1 MTTVTDA
8 YGFTAYGGPDVE
20 RFLDL
25 PLPSPGPGELLIEV
39 HAAGV
44 NPVDWKV
51 RDGMHRS
58 FLPLDL
64 PAVFGREAAGVVVEL
79 GPGVEGF
86 AVGDA
91 VFGSS
96 ARGCGG
102 YATHAVL
109 TADFTIPK
117 PEGLS
122 FTDAAALPVAAGT
135 AYDSVRGLDMTAGE
149 TLLILG
155 VGGGVGVAAAQLAT
169 SEGVSVVGTASR
181 AKRDFV
187 ASLGATPVPYDSD
200 DTADRLAA
208 ALPNGADAVLDLVG
222 GDTLDTVSALMSP
235 DCRVLTVAGPDTAAR
250 FGARPLSRGN
260 RAQTLG
266 ELARRVQDGGLRPHV
281 REIFPFAE
289 APSALR
295 AVETGHPWGK
305 VVLEMRTGPR

>member
-1 MTTVTDA
+1 MDNA

-44 NPVDWKV
+44 NPVDFKV
-51 RDGMHRS
+51 REGMHRS

-64 PAVFGREAAGVVVEL
+64 PAVFGREAAGVVVAL
-79 GPGVEGF
+79 GPEVEGF
-86 AVGDA
+86 AVGDS

-102 YATHAVL
+102 YAHHAVL
-109 TADFTIPK
+109 TAGFTIVK

-122 FTDAAALPVAAGT
+122 YTDAAALPVAAGT
-135 AYDSVRGLDMTAGE
+135 AYDSVRGLDPTAGE

-155 VGGGVGVAAAQLAT
+155 IGGGVGVAAAQLAA
-169 SEGVSVVGTASR
+169 SDGVSVVGTASR

-187 ASLGATPVPYDSD
+187 VSLGATAVAYDGD

-222 GDTLDTVSALMSP
+222 GDALDTVSGVMSP
-235 DCRVLTVAGPDTAAR
+235 DCRVLTVAGLDTAAR

-260 RAQTLG
+260 RAAALG
-266 ELARRVQDGGLRPHV
+266 ELARRVQDGRLDPRV
-281 REIFPFAE
+281 REVFPFAE
-289 APSALR
+289 APAALR
-295 AVETGHPWGK
+295 AVESGHPWGK
-305 VVLEMRTGPR
+305 VVLEMRTRTR

>member
-1 MTTVTDA
+1 MDNA
-8 YGFTAYGGPDVE
+8 YGFTAYGGPEGE

-25 PLPSPGPGELLIEV
+25 PLPSPEPGELLIEV

-51 RDGMHRS
+51 REGMHRS
-58 FLPLDL
+58 FLPLEL
-64 PAVFGREAAGVVVEL
+64 PAVFGREAAGVVVGL
-79 GPGVEGF
+79 GSGVEGF

-102 YATHAVL
+102 YAHHAVL

-122 FTDAAALPVAAGT
+122 YTDASALPVAAGT
-135 AYDSVRGLDMTAGE
+135 AYDSVRGLQVTAGE

-155 VGGGVGVAAAQLAT
+155 AGGGVGAAAAQLAV
-169 SEGVSVVGTASR
+169 SDGVSVVGTASR
-181 AKRDFV
+181 AKREFV
-187 ASLGATPVPYDSD
+187 SSLGATAVPYDGD
-200 DTADRLAA
+200 DAADRLAA

-222 GDTLDTVSALMSP
+222 GDALDTVSGLISP
-235 DCRVLTVAGPDTAAR
+235 GCRVLTVAGPDTAAR
-250 FGARPLSRGN
+250 FGALPLSRGN
-260 RAQTLG
+260 RAETLG
-266 ELARRVQDGGLRPHV
+266 ELARRVQDGRLNPHV

-289 APSALR
+289 APTALR
-295 AVETGHPWGK
+295 AVESGHPWGK
-305 VVLEMRTGPR
+305 VVLEMRTRTR

>member
-1 MTTVTDA
+1 M
-8 YGFTAYGGPDVE
+8 E

-25 PLPSPGPGELLIEV
+25 PLPSPGPGEVLIEV

-51 RDGMHRS
+51 REGMHRS

-79 GPGVEGF
+79 GPGVAGF
-86 AVGDA
+86 AVGEA

-102 YATHAVL
+102 YAAHAVL

-135 AYDSVRGLDMTAGE
+135 AYDSVRGLGMTAGE

-155 VGGGVGVAAAQLAT
+155 IGGGVGVAAAQLAV
-169 SEGVSVVGTASR
+169 SKGVSVVGTASG
-181 AKRDFV
+181 AKREFV
-187 ASLGATPVPYDSD
+187 ASLGATPVPYDGDYS
-200 DTADRLAA
+200 ADRLAA

-222 GDTLDTVSALMSP
+222 GDALDTVSGLMSP

-250 FGARPLSRGN
+250 FGARSLSRGN
-260 RAQTLG
+260 RAETLV
-266 ELARRVQDGGLRPHV
+266 ELARRVRDGRLHPHV

-305 VVLEMRTGPR
+305 VVLQVRAGTVPGV

>member
-1 MTTVTDA
+1 MPNA
-8 YGFTAYGGPDVE
+8 YGFTAYGGPETE

-51 RDGMHRS
+51 REGMHRS
-58 FLPLDL
+58 FLPLDF
-64 PAVFGREAAGVVVEL
+64 PAVLGREAAGVVVGL

-102 YATHAVL
+102 YAYHAVL
-109 TADFTIPK
+109 TADHTVPK
-117 PEGLS
+117 PDGLS
-122 FTDAAALPVAAGT
+122 YTDAASLPVAAGT
-135 AYDSVRGLDMTAGE
+135 AYDALLQLGLAAKD

-155 VGGGVGVAAAQLAT
+155 IGGGVGVAAAQLAV
-169 SEGVSVVGTASR
+169 SRGVVVVGTASR

-187 ASLGATPVPYDSD
+187 ASLGATPVSYNTD
-200 DTADRLAA
+200 DTAATAARLAK
-208 ALPNGADAVLDLVG
+208 ALPHGVDAVLDLVG
-222 GDTLDTVSALMSP
+222 GDGLDTVSGLLSP
-235 DCRVLTVAGPDTAAR
+235 GCRVRTVADPDTAAR
-250 FGARPLSRGN
+250 FGARPLSRTN
-260 RAQTLG
+260 RAEALV
-266 ELARRVQDGGLRPHV
+266 ELARHVEDGSLDPQV

-289 APSALR
+289 APAALR
-295 AVETGHPWGK
+295 AVESGHPWGK
-305 VVLEMRTGPR
+305 VVLEMRASLK